1 MFNLINISVNKKSGF
16 TLVEL
21 IVVIAI
27 ISILAAVIIPHFI
40 GFQEKAKST
49 QATVDA
55 KQVAMAADGLIIEN
69 EISDGSS
76 ITKSAVAELAGV
88 PESNIISPNIV
99 NTSGVAVFTYKISKY
114 QSIRSSDGR
123 FTTTIE

>member
-1 MFNLINISVNKKSGF
+1 MKRMNYARGF

-21 IVVIAI
+21 IIVIAI
-27 ISILAAVIIPHFI
+27 IGILAAVLIPQFI

-49 QATVDA
+49 QATVEA
-55 KQVAMAADGLIIEN
+55 KYVATAADGLILEN
-69 EISDGSS
+69 SIPDGGYISKD
-76 ITKSAVAELAGV
+76 AVAKLAGV
-88 PESNIISPNIV
+88 PEGNIVSTNIV

-114 QSIRSSDGR
+114 QSIRSADGK